1 MRYFVITDY
10 QEEQLKKWINE
21 HECSVRGKYHGAIGG
36 SLSYVFVPTSIDLL
50 FNIECAC
57 GKKECILDEGW
68 DTLSKK
74 IKAAKEKNEKEDG
87 TT

>member
-10 QEEQLKKWINE
+10 QEEQLSKWIKE

-36 SLSYVFVPTSIDLL
+36 AISYVFVPTSIDLI
-50 FNIECAC
+50 FNVECAC

-68 DTLSKK
+68 DTLAKQMKSIKENKK
-74 IKAAKEKNEKEDG
+74 K
-87 TT
+87 